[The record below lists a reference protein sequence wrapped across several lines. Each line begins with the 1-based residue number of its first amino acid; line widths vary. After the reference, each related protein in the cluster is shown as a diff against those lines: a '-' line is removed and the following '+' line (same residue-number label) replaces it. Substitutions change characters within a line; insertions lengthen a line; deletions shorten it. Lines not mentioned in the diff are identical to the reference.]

1 MSFEPLIS
9 PAIAR
14 SGVGVRMSSTV
25 DLDDDSARGAGEVG
39 DPRADLVLTAKA
51 KAGHAV
57 SKHRPQ
63 SLFFCRLVATKGSG
77 MLDVSP
83 VAAHSGTELH
93 RVCPVSP
100 SPRPSPRWRRE
111 REAR

>member
-1 MSFEPLIS
+1 MSFEPLIT

-14 SGVGVRMSSTV
+14 SGVGGRMSSTV

-51 KAGHAV
+51 KARRAV
-57 SKHRPQ
+57 SKHLLQ

-83 VAAHSGTELH
+83 VASHSGTEVQ
-93 RVCPVSP
+93 RVS
-100 SPRPSPRWRRE
+100 PSPRWRRD